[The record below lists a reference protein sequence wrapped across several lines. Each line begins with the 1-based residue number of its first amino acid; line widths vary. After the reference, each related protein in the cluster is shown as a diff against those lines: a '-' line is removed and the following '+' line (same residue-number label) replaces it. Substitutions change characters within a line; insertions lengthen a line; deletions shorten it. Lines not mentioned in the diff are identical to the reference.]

1 MNSKIFSK
9 VFFWMFIG
17 LLVTFATGYICSS
30 NTDILEFIYGSNINY
45 LILIIVE
52 LGLAIFLA
60 AKLESMNPIVAKVSY
75 ILYTFF
81 SGVTFSSIFVIYKLD
96 SILLIFLASAILF
109 LIFAIIGHTTKV
121 DLTKFGPLL
130 AMILFGVIICM
141 LINIF
146 LGSEQFDI
154 IISCF
159 SVAVFLGYI
168 AYDIQK
174 VKKLDNVYPEEN
186 LAIYGAFQLYL
197 DFINV
202 LIDLLRLF
210 GNERD

>member
-17 LLVTFATGYICSS
+17 LLVTFVTGYVCSS
-30 NTDILEFIYGSNINY
+30 NIDILEFIYGSNINY
-45 LILIIVE
+45 LILIIIE

-60 AKLESMNPIVAKVSY
+60 AKLESMNPIVAKVSF

-81 SGVTFSSIFVIYKLD
+81 SGVTFSSIFVIYELG
-96 SILLIFLASAILF
+96 SILWIFLASAVLF
-109 LIFAIIGHTTKV
+109 LVFAIIGHTTKI
-121 DLTKFGPLL
+121 DLTKFGSLL
-130 AMILFGVIICM
+130 AMILFGIIICM
-141 LINIF
+141 VINIF
-146 LGSEQFDI
+146 LGSEQFEI

-174 VKKLDNVYPEEN
+174 IKKLDNVYPEEN

-210 GNERD
+210 GIEND

>member
-17 LLVTFATGYICSS
+17 LLVTFVTGYVCSS
-30 NTDILEFIYGSNINY
+30 NIDILEFIYGSNINY
-45 LILIIVE
+45 LILIIIE

-60 AKLESMNPIVAKVSY
+60 AKLESMNPIVAKVSF

-81 SGVTFSSIFVIYKLD
+81 SGVTFSSIFVIYELG
-96 SILLIFLASAILF
+96 SILWIFLASAVLF
-109 LIFAIIGHTTKV
+109 LVFAIIGHTTKI
-121 DLTKFGPLL
+121 DLTKFGSLL
-130 AMILFGVIICM
+130 AMILFGIIICM
-141 LINIF
+141 VINIF
-146 LGSEQFDI
+146 LGSEQFEI

-174 VKKLDNVYPEEN
+174 IKKLDNVYLEEN

-210 GNERD
+210 GNEND

>member
-1 MNSKIFSK
+1 MNSKVFPK

-17 LLVTFATGYICSS
+17 LLVTFVTGYVCASS
-30 NTDILEFIYGSNINY
+30 TDIIDMIYGNNLTY
-45 LILIIVE
+45 LILAIIE

-60 AKLESMNPIVAKVSY
+60 AKLHNMNPIVAKISY
-75 ILYTFF
+75 IAYTFF
-81 SGVTFSSIFVIYKLD
+81 SGVTFSSIFIVYELE
-96 SILLIFLASAILF
+96 SILLVFLASAVLF

-121 DLTKFGPLL
+121 DITKFGSLL

-141 LINIF
+141 IINIF

-154 IISCF
+154 IISCC

-174 VKKLDNVYPEEN
+174 VKKLSGEYPEEN
-186 LAIYGAFQLYL
+186 LAIYRAFQLYL

>member
-17 LLVTFATGYICSS
+17 LLVTFVTGYVCSS
-30 NTDILEFIYGSNINY
+30 NIDILEFIYGSNINY
-45 LILIIVE
+45 LILIIIE

-60 AKLESMNPIVAKVSY
+60 AKLESMNPIVAKVSF

-81 SGVTFSSIFVIYKLD
+81 SGVTFSSIFVIYELG
-96 SILLIFLASAILF
+96 SILWIFLASAVLF
-109 LIFAIIGHTTKV
+109 LVFAIIGHTTKI
-121 DLTKFGPLL
+121 DLTKFGSLL
-130 AMILFGVIICM
+130 AMILFGIIICM
-141 LINIF
+141 VINIF
-146 LGSEQFDI
+146 LGSEQFEI

-174 VKKLDNVYPEEN
+174 IKKLDNVYPEEN

-210 GNERD
+210 GNEND

>member
-1 MNSKIFSK
+1 MNSKVFSK

-17 LLVTFATGYICSS
+17 LLVTFVTGYVCSS
-30 NTDILEFIYGSNINY
+30 NVDILEFIYGSSINW

-60 AKLESMNPIVAKVSY
+60 AKLESMNPVVAKVSY

-81 SGVTFSSIFVIYKLD
+81 SGVTFSSIFVVYELG
-96 SILLIFLASAILF
+96 SILLIFLASSILF
-109 LIFAIIGHTTKV
+109 LIFAIIGHTTKI
-121 DLTKFGPLL
+121 DLTKFGSLL
-130 AMILFGVIICM
+130 AMILFGIIICM
-141 LINIF
+141 VINIF
-146 LGSEQFDI
+146 LGNEQFDI

-174 VKKLDNVYPEEN
+174 VKKLDDVYPEEN

>member
-1 MNSKIFSK
+1 MENKIMSKSFI
-9 VFFWMFIG
+9 WMFIG
-17 LLVTFATGYICSS
+17 LLVTFVTGYVCSS
-30 NTDILEFIYGSNINY
+30 NIDILEFIYGSNINY
-45 LILIIVE
+45 LILIIIE

-60 AKLESMNPIVAKVSY
+60 AKLESMNPIVAKVSF

-81 SGVTFSSIFVIYKLD
+81 SGVTFSSIFVIYELG
-96 SILLIFLASAILF
+96 SILWIFLASAVLF
-109 LIFAIIGHTTKV
+109 LVFAIIGHTTKI
-121 DLTKFGPLL
+121 DLTKFGSLL
-130 AMILFGVIICM
+130 AMILFGIIICM
-141 LINIF
+141 VINIF
-146 LGSEQFDI
+146 LGSEQFEI

-174 VKKLDNVYPEEN
+174 IKKLDNVYPEEN

-210 GNERD
+210 GNEND